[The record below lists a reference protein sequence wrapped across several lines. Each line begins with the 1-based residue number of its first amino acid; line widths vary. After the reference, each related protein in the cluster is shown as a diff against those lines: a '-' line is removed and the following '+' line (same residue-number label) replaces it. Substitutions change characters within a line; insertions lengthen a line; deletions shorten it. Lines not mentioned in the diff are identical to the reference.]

1 MRTDADD
8 ELMLP
13 ALRKYSLIS
22 YVPGALKTSV
32 IDTGTGFFS
41 ISSSSV
47 SATYPSTDLLSTR
60 YAVTAVAVT
69 GPGQRDRQNF
79 GQLFVVLDNQYPH
92 TFSLRPQ
99 RLLNLIVK
107 MITHRARIFNRR
119 QQFLQYF
126 FNIYEMPI

>member
-1 MRTDADD
+1 MRTAADD

-47 SATYPSTDLLSTR
+47 SATYPSTDLLSTL
-60 YAVTAVAVT
+60 YAVTAVDVT
-69 GPGQRDRQNF
+69 EPGQRDRQNF

-92 TFSLRPQ
+92 TYSLRI
-99 RLLNLIVK
+99 R
-107 MITHRARIFNRR
+107 RIRPYR
-119 QQFLQYF
+119 
-126 FNIYEMPI
+126 

>member
-1 MRTDADD
+1 MRTAADD

-60 YAVTAVAVT
+60 YAVNGHISRHTRADNAAVR
-69 GPGQRDRQNF
+69 PLFDRRYD
-79 GQLFVVLDNQYPH
+79 GIGDLGDVVLH
-92 TFSLRPQ
+92 GFGL
-99 RLLNLIVK
+99 
-107 MITHRARIFNRR
+107 F
-119 QQFLQYF
+119 
-126 FNIYEMPI
+126 E

>member
-41 ISSSSV
+41 ISSNATLTDVPSTVELFKRKVCTAAAVTSAPPLSV
-47 SATYPSTDLLSTR
+47 SKVCLSI
-60 YAVTAVAVT
+60 ASV
-69 GPGQRDRQNF
+69 
-79 GQLFVVLDNQYPH
+79 
-92 TFSLRPQ
+92 
-99 RLLNLIVK
+99 
-107 MITHRARIFNRR
+107 
-119 QQFLQYF
+119 
-126 FNIYEMPI
+126 

>member
-41 ISSSSV
+41 ISSSSSRRRV
-47 SATYPSTDLLSTR
+47 RQQTYCPLDTPSTDISPDTLAPTMPPSVPFST
-60 YAVTAVAVT
+60 AAMTESVTSA
-69 GPGQRDRQNF
+69 
-79 GQLFVVLDNQYPH
+79 
-92 TFSLRPQ
+92 
-99 RLLNLIVK
+99 
-107 MITHRARIFNRR
+107 M
-119 QQFLQYF
+119 
-126 FNIYEMPI
+126 